1 MNLRPINP
9 PVRVLIRT
17 RPAELQKIEPSLY
30 KADSILIDKL
40 CAELSITDTTKVA
53 HLITKIAD
61 EKKERERVDIIF
73 DYGVP
78 ADEVQPEVRAYCIK
92 VNGSNLIVTD
102 YFHPIIKSI
111 VNSVVGLFRSQNSE
125 EGLAFPSR
133 TDVRRRRL
141 GIRPP

>member
-1 MNLRPINP
+1 M
-9 PVRVLIRT
+9 
-17 RPAELQKIEPSLY
+17 
-30 KADSILIDKL
+30 
-40 CAELSITDTTKVA
+40 A

-92 VNGSNLIVTD
+92 VNGSTLIVKD
-102 YFHPIIKSI
+102 YFHLTIQSI
-111 VNSVVGLFRSQNSE
+111 VNPVVGFFRSQNSE
-125 EGLAFPSR
+125 DGLAFPSR
-133 TDVRRRRL
+133 TNVRRRRL

>member
-1 MNLRPINP
+1 M
-9 PVRVLIRT
+9 
-17 RPAELQKIEPSLY
+17 
-30 KADSILIDKL
+30 
-40 CAELSITDTTKVA
+40 A

-78 ADEVQPEVRAYCIK
+78 ADEAQPEVRAYCIK
-92 VNGSNLIVTD
+92 VNGSSLIVKD

-111 VNSVVGLFRSQNSE
+111 VNAVGGLFRSQNSE

-141 GIRPP
+141 AIRPT